1 MCCKNSSDISL
12 LPAQLHELRTVSGG
26 DDRPQHEDR
35 LQQDEEA
42 AAARQDGRRPQ
53 GHDTHHRRERRDS
66 GTAFHHVRCSRHH
79 RP

>member
-42 AAARQDGRRPQ
+42 AAARQDGRRP
-53 GHDTHHRRERRDS
+53 
-66 GTAFHHVRCSRHH
+66 
-79 RP
+79 